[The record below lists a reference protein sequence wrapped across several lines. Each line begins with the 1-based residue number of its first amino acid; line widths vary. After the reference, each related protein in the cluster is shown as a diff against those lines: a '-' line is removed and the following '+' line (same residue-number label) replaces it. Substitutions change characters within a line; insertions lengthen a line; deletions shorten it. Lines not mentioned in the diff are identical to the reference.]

1 MRLMRKL
8 LKLDPDKFEDVEFY
22 EFVDAIKKYMKDEN
36 IKFQERFS
44 KLLDSKNVLLTCS
57 FDEDVAKGQPLPKLK
72 KLVEDVLT
80 KDKICAV
87 SIMFNEHI
95 ATGCFD
101 AKVEFH
107 DFNHTM
113 NLLMHLL
120 IMCLFCQTRKA
131 YFVDSNYAEFWLR
144 GLKMPTYESILRP
157 TRATAQEFGARVV
170 MDIKSPNN
178 VENFMLCLYWWI
190 SCRWSDNPVRNRVI
204 RCVIWGVD
212 GEDYIE

>member
-1 MRLMRKL
+1 M
-8 LKLDPDKFEDVEFY
+8 EDVEFY
-22 EFVDAIKKYMKDEN
+22 DFVDAIKNYLKDDN
-36 IKFQERFS
+36 SKFQKRFGT
-44 KLLDSKNVLLTCS
+44 LLESKNVLRTCS
-57 FDEDVAKGQPLPKLK
+57 FDEEVTKGQPLPQLK
-72 KLVEDVLT
+72 KLVEGVLT

-107 DFNHTM
+107 GFDHTM

-120 IMCLFCQTRKA
+120 IMCLFCQTKKA
-131 YFVDSNYAEFWLR
+131 YFIDPNYAEFWVH
-144 GLKMPTYESILRP
+144 GLKTPTLESIMRIP
-157 TRATAQEFGARVV
+157 TRATAKEFGARVV
-170 MDIKSPNN
+170 IDIKSPNN

-190 SCRWSDNPVRNRVI
+190 SCRWSDNPDRNRVI